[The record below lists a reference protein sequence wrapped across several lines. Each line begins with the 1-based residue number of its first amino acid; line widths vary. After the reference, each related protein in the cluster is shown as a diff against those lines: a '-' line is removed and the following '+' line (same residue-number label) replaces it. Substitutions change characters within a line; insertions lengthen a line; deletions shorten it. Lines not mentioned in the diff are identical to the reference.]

1 MFDKLNKK
9 WQRYQK
15 THARQIQ
22 KNKETFSKI
31 WYVLRTT
38 GVWAYKL
45 RSVILAIP
53 VAMTAVIL
61 AIRNLSALPEQIGF
75 DLQASGEYALLVNRS
90 IVIVVP
96 LALTALSL
104 LLVFCSKKVLYPW
117 LISVFTLALPIF
129 AYFMTVFPG

>member
-1 MFDKLNKK
+1 MFDKLNKQ

-96 LALTALSL
+96 LAMTALSL

-129 AYFMTVFPG
+129 AYFITVFPG